1 MRDVMDL
8 YVSQALKNWSVNNP
22 APASG
27 RARLLLV
34 AAASLREQSAIDTGK
49 RQSASFSLISPIDQ
63 AMHIYSL
70 PWVWVA
76 HVTLTPI
83 RRVT

>member
-1 MRDVMDL
+1 MRDVMDI
-8 YVSQALKNWSVNNP
+8 YVRQALKNWTVNNP
-22 APASG
+22 APANG
-27 RARLLLV
+27 RARLLLI
-34 AAASLREQSAIDTGK
+34 AAANTQESAFPYIGEKQKTP
-49 RQSASFSLISPIDQ
+49 FSLISPIDQ
-63 AMHIYSL
+63 AMQIYSL

>member
-8 YVSQALKNWSVNNP
+8 YVSQALKNWTVNNP

-27 RARLLLV
+27 RARLMLV
-34 AAASLREQSAIDTGK
+34 AAASLREQLAVETGK
-49 RQSASFSLISPIDQ
+49 RQTDTFSLISPIDQ

-70 PWVWVA
+70 PWIWVA
-76 HVTLTPI
+76 HVALTPV

>member
-1 MRDVMDL
+1 MDI
-8 YVSQALKNWSVNNP
+8 YVRQALKNWTVNNP
-22 APASG
+22 APASR
-27 RARLLLV
+27 RARLMLV
-34 AAASLREQSAIDTGK
+34 AAATPQESAFAETGEPRK
-49 RQSASFSLISPIDQ
+49 TPFALISPIDQ
-63 AMHIYSL
+63 AMQIYSL

>member
-1 MRDVMDL
+1 MDI
-8 YVSQALKNWSVNNP
+8 YVRQALKNWTANNP

-27 RARLLLV
+27 RARLMLV
-34 AAASLREQSAIDTGK
+34 AAVTPQESAFAEIGEKQKTP
-49 RQSASFSLISPIDQ
+49 FSLISPIDQ
-63 AMHIYSL
+63 AMQIYSL

-76 HVTLTPI
+76 HVALTPI